1 VWVQVERDQVWVE
14 IGDTGKGLSPEVRA
28 SLFEPYFTTR
38 TQGTGLGLAIVRRV
52 VEELGGTISLDDGP
66 HGIGVLA
73 RLSLPRVEPT

>member
-1 VWVQVERDQVWVE
+1 MRAEGKNVSVE
-14 IGDTGKGLSPEVRA
+14 IGDTGKGLSAEVRE

-66 HGIGVLA
+66 HDIGVIA
-73 RLSLPRVEPT
+73 RHKLPLVEPA